1 MLLPRPK
8 CTYARCA
15 VARTHES
22 VKQQALKDGR
32 ERRPLRVDLWAPRP
46 YRAAMAEETVA
57 SGTVPVSLTP
67 GAVEAAKRVRAS
79 EGLSAE
85 HGLRVSVV
93 GGGCSGFSYQ
103 LSFDRQR
110 QEGDL
115 EAQVDGLP
123 VWVDPTSAQY
133 LEGTQIDF
141 VSSLNGGG
149 FKFSNPKATQ
159 TCGCGSSF
167 SA

>member
-1 MLLPRPK
+1 
-8 CTYARCA
+8 
-15 VARTHES
+15 
-22 VKQQALKDGR
+22 
-32 ERRPLRVDLWAPRP
+32 
-46 YRAAMAEETVA
+46 MAEETA
-57 SGTVPVSLTP
+57 APTTVPVSFTP
-67 GAVEAAKRVRAS
+67 GAVTAAKRVRES

-115 EAQVDGLP
+115 EAEFDGLT

-141 VSSLNGGG
+141 VSSLHGGG